1 MLQHIHRRRGFT
13 LIELS
18 IGLTIMS
25 LLAAGALTVGGVM
38 VEQQQFTGSNQRVV
52 DAKKALADYFAVNGR
67 LPCPAPLTTAVN
79 AAGFGAEVN
88 CAAGGAAPAGTSRVN
103 GGGAFSGGAYTAG
116 VVRIGALPV
125 RTLGL
130 RDNAMSDDYGNR
142 IVYAMSEQFA
152 DVSSVAAA
160 NGAITLQDAG
170 GNNITTAGTTNGGVF
185 VVVGTGPDGKGGNR
199 YQSGAATSVN
209 CSGGLDA
216 ENCDGDIVF
225 RDTRFNN
232 GSGAANFFDDM
243 IAWSPKYLMTSSST
257 STSAAG
263 STGQVQYNN
272 GGFLAANANFFWDI
286 ANNRLGIGTATPSAP
301 LNVIGGASSSI
312 GIFQNSSTT
321 YSDLTIYN
329 STVGAINTPTGSTWS
344 FLVAGS
350 AGVNGQ
356 PSGSMALHQHG
367 SGPRLVINNS
377 GQVSI
382 GSAVP
387 IAGERL
393 FVDSSPNA
401 SDWLV
406 RLRNDQGANNAHG
419 LYSMADNYPLYGA
432 VSSTGPGGTWA
443 VRGDA
448 QNGNT
453 FGGLGVANSYG
464 AYGTSVSGHGVY
476 ASSTNNYAINA
487 LSTNSHG
494 IYSGTSNANA
504 VGVHGYNAA
513 TGTYAHLG
521 YQGYGIYAVGNANA
535 GNTAGYFGNASTGS
549 YAYAGHGPHGLYGL
563 AVASG
568 FGAGGHSLH
577 TGSHGYIGYDIQGVY
592 AVGTY
597 RGGYMQSGGVTAEIA
612 RVDGYSFV
620 GNYQGYFNGAVI
632 GSDRRLKEHIRPLD
646 DGLDTIMKLK
656 PVHYDWKKN
665 TSMAESAKFKPQIGL
680 IAQEVEKVVPEIVDS
695 IDFTPPKKPAPVDG
709 TVVPAEK
716 EIPLRL
722 EQELGV
728 IKTLEYDKFVPLLIS
743 SVQEL
748 KHEQDALKE
757 ENAALK
763 ARLDSIEKALADKG
777 MDLETSRAQGADYKS
792 IALLLAGLLIGGV
805 LVSLRRNRA

>member
-209 CSGGLDA
+209 CTGGLDA

-286 ANNRLGIGTATPSAP
+286 ANNRLGIGTATPQDRLHVIESG
-301 LNVIGGASSSI
+301 LNTSVARFIHTNGTNSNGVIIQTGTTGGGDITLGAYSSN
-312 GIFQNSSTT
+312 GT
-321 YSDLTIYN
+321 LP
-329 STVGAINTPTGSTWS
+329 V
-344 FLVAGS
+344 LVARN
-350 AGVNGQ
+350 NGFV
-356 PSGSMALHQHG
+356 GIGAT
-367 SGPRLVINNS
+367 GP
-377 GQVSI
+377 I
-382 GSAVP
+382 G
-387 IAGERL
+387 GERL
-393 FVDSSPNA
+393 FVDNSLNPA
-401 SDWLV
+401 DWVV
-406 RLRNDQGANNAHG
+406 RLRNDQGSNTSHG

-432 VSSTGPGGTWA
+432 VSGSGPTGTWA

-448 QNGNT
+448 QNGT
-453 FGGLGVANSYG
+453 VYGGLGVGN
-464 AYGTSVSGHGVY
+464 VHGVY
-476 ASSTNNYAINA
+476 GVSNTSHAVHGLVTNT
-487 LSTNSHG
+487 S
-494 IYSGTSNANA
+494 YSGVYGLNNATGAHGLLGHNYYGVYG
-504 VGVHGYNAA
+504 VGTGAGHAGVYAYNSA
-513 TGTYAHLG
+513 TGTSAQLAH
-521 YQGYGIYAVGNANA
+521 QGFGIHAVGNANA
-535 GNTAGYFGNASTGS
+535 GQTAVYGYNAWQGT
-549 YAYAGHGPHGLYGL
+549 YAHLAYAGYGSYVVGNSNGSGSYSHNASYGTNMHLGYVNYALYGGGDGFI
-563 AVASG
+563 SG
-568 FGAGGHSLH
+568 NMGW
-577 TGSHGYIGYDIQGVY
+577 
-592 AVGTY
+592 
-597 RGGYMQSGGVTAEIA
+597 
-612 RVDGYSFV
+612 
-620 GNYQGYFNGAVI
+620 
-632 GSDRRLKEHIRPLD
+632 GSDRRLKEDIHDLGASLD
-646 DGLDTIMKLK
+646 AIMRLK
-656 PVHYDWKKN
+656 PVSYHWKKDSDQSL
-665 TSMAESAKFKPQIGL
+665 TQKGKQFGL
-680 IAQEVEKVVPEIVDS
+680 IAQDVLKVIPEIVQEAPAAPLNDLQKKDGS
-695 IDFTPPKKPAPVDG
+695 KQSLNQKLGTFYTIDYS
-709 TVVPAEK
+709 
-716 EIPLRL
+716 R
-722 EQELGV
+722 
-728 IKTLEYDKFVPLLIS
+728 FVPFLVG

-748 KHEQDALKE
+748 KHEQDTIKE
-757 ENAALK
+757 
-763 ARLDSIEKALADKG
+763 SIG
-777 MDLETSRAQGADYKS
+777 MKPKTPSVSDGGDAETYASLVRWF
-792 IALLLAGLLIGGV
+792 GLLIIALCFSQLYLV
-805 LVSLRRNRA
+805 LQVMKLKRKQGIA